1 MIYRYYCSDLKC
13 EDYQKVFEI
22 KQNIK
27 DDKLKVCKTCKN
39 KTLEKT
45 IEAPFFKLT
54 GIGNYKSGS
63 F

>member
-13 EDYQKVFEI
+13 EDYQKIFEI

-39 KTLEKT
+39 ETLEKT